1 MRGFQITVYYWF
13 CGVILCAVSC
23 LAITLVKRELIA
35 WLIVLEVEATRG
47 PKYILV
53 ADIAD
58 ETH

>member
-1 MRGFQITVYYWF
+1 MRGFHITVHYLF
-13 CGVILCAVSC
+13 CGVILCAVSS
-23 LAITLVKRELIA
+23 LAIILGKTELIA